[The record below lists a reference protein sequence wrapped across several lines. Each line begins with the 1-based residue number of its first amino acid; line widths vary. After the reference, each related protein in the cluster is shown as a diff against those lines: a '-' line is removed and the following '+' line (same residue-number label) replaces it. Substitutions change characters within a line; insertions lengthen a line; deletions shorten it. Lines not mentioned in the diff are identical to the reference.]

1 MVMVGK
7 LNQVPLLRCSKS
19 VTAKFMVL
27 LSFMK
32 SLNLTVAQAPLHK
45 ELDGLNME
53 VLLDTLLSDKDQFSG
68 VLITLI
74 NFGSKPLVKE
84 EKM

>member
-1 MVMVGK
+1 
-7 LNQVPLLRCSKS
+7 
-19 VTAKFMVL
+19 
-27 LSFMK
+27 MK
-32 SLNLTVAQAPLHK
+32 SLNLMVAQALNHK

>member
-1 MVMVGK
+1 
-7 LNQVPLLRCSKS
+7 
-19 VTAKFMVL
+19 
-27 LSFMK
+27 MK
-32 SLNLTVAQAPLHK
+32 SLNLTVAQVLIHK

>member
-7 LNQVPLLRCSKS
+7 LNQEPHLSNSKS

-32 SLNLTVAQAPLHK
+32 SLNLMVAQALNHK

-74 NFGSKPLVKE
+74 NFGLKPLVKV